1 MDKKTIILVANTTW
15 NIYNFRLNV
24 LQKLLSEGHQLMVIA
39 PVDEYL
45 EYKEKYPEVKHIP
58 LKSMDRDS
66 KNPIKDLIL
75 TIELWRKYKSL
86 NPDLVI
92 HYTNKPNIFG
102 GIAAKLLGV
111 NSVAVV
117 TGLGYSFIHGG
128 ALSSLVNQLY
138 KFSGKFHK
146 RFIFENEDDK
156 KLFIDSKIVKKENA
170 FSVKGCGVDTHYYTP
185 SPNGIHSDKITFT
198 FVGRLLY
205 DKGITEFI
213 SAAKEI
219 KGDFPQVQFDVIGE
233 FDSDNPSNIDK
244 DYLVQWVDS
253 GVIDYK
259 GFVKDIRPF
268 LKHSDCIVLPSYREG
283 MPRTILEG
291 LAMGKPVITTDVPG
305 CRETVVEGTNGYIV
319 PVRDK
324 VALKKAMQTLINL
337 SPEERKAMGS
347 RGRSLA
353 VNVFDDKL
361 IAKEIHQIIQP
372 LIDGKDN

>member
-1 MDKKTIILVANTTW
+1 
-15 NIYNFRLNV
+15 
-24 LQKLLSEGHQLMVIA
+24 MVIA

-75 TIELWRKYKSL
+75 TLELWRKYKTFR
-86 NPDLVI
+86 PDLVI

-102 GIAAKLLGV
+102 GMAAKLLGIK
-111 NSVAVV
+111 SIAVV

-128 ALSSLVNQLY
+128 ALSSVVNQLY
-138 KFSGKFHK
+138 KFTGKFHS

-156 KLFIDSKIVKKENA
+156 ELFINSKIVEKEQA
-170 FSVKGCGVDTHYYTP
+170 YSVKGCGVDTSYYTP
-185 SPNGIHSDKITFT
+185 SPNGLNPDKITFT

-219 KGDFPQVQFDVIGE
+219 KRDFPQAQFDVIGE

-259 GFVKDIRPF
+259 GFVRDIRPF

-305 CRETVVEGTNGYIV
+305 CRETVVQGTNGYIV

-324 VALKKAMQTLINL
+324 VALKKAMQNLINL
-337 SPEERKAMGS
+337 SPSERKEMGS
-347 RGRSLA
+347 KGRSLA

-361 IAKEIHQIIQP
+361 IAEEIHNIIQP
-372 LIDGKDN
+372 LFDEEKD